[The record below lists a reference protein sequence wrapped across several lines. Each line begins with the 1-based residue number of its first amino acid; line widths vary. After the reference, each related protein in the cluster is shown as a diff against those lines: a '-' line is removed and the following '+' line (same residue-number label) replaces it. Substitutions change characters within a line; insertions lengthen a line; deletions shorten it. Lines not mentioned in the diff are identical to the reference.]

1 MKNTIII
8 SAIVIIIIGLAGLYF
23 YPKIFPSKP
32 ERKILYWTDSMIP
45 GDRSDRP
52 GKSPMGMERTPV
64 YADETQP
71 ETSSQQTSE
80 EKSYYTCPMHPS
92 VVSDRPGACPVCGM
106 NLVKR
111 TEQEEK
117 SYYTCPMHPSVVSD
131 RPGACPVCGMNLV
144 KRTEQV
150 EMSKE
155 EHQSLGQV
163 ALSPTKQVLAN
174 VSTSTAMKMSLE
186 KEIRAVGNIAYAE
199 QNFRQI
205 STRFPGRIE
214 KLYLTYEGQQIK
226 KDDPVADVY
235 SPDAISAQ
243 QEYLLAK
250 QSKSVDLIQQ
260 SKEKLILWGF
270 TESQVKELDESR
282 TVKNTLTLHSP
293 ISGTVL
299 KKNVQQQQYVSTG
312 ENLFDV
318 ADLSTVWM
326 YADVYEYEIQR
337 VKVGQAVEATS
348 DVYPDRKFI
357 GRITFVSPT
366 VDPSSRTVRIRA
378 EITNRTAELKL
389 DMFVNAAIKIK
400 LSEGIVVPITAV
412 LSTGTRQVVWVQKDA
427 GIFEPRLVK
436 IGERSNEY
444 VQILDGINEGE
455 TIVTSGG
462 YLIDSESQLEAAT
475 GSKTSEHA
483 DMKMDK

>member
-1 MKNTIII
+1 MKNKIII
-8 SAIVIIIIGLAGLYF
+8 SAIAIIVIGLAGLYF

-45 GDRSDRP
+45 GDRSDHP

-64 YADETQP
+64 YADESQS
-71 ETSSQQTSE
+71 ETTNQNTSE

-92 VVSDRPGACPVCGM
+92 VKSD
-106 NLVKR
+106 
-111 TEQEEK
+111 
-117 SYYTCPMHPSVVSD
+117 H
-131 RPGACPVCGMNLV
+131 PGACPVCGMNLV

-163 ALSPTKQVLAN
+163 TLSPTKQVLAN

-186 KEIRAVGNIAYAE
+186 KEIRAVGKIAYAE
-199 QNFRQI
+199 QNSRQI
-205 STRFPGRIE
+205 STRFPGRID
-214 KLYLTYEGQQIK
+214 KLYLTYEGQQVK

-235 SPDAISAQ
+235 SPEAISAQ

-250 QSKSVDLIQQ
+250 ESKSDELLQQ
-260 SKEKLILWGF
+260 SKQKLLLWGF
-270 TESQVKELDESR
+270 NESQIIKLDESK
-282 TVKNTLTLHSP
+282 TVKNTLTIYSP
-293 ISGTVL
+293 INGTVL
-299 KKNVQQQQYVSTG
+299 KKNAQQQQYVSAG

-326 YADVYEYEIQR
+326 YADIYEYEIQG
-337 VKVGQAVEATS
+337 VKVGQMVEATS
-348 DVYPDRKFI
+348 DAYPEKIFT
-357 GRITFVSPT
+357 GRITFISPT
-366 VDPSSRTVRIRA
+366 VDPSSRTIRIRA
-378 EITNRTAELKL
+378 EMPNIERELKL
-389 DMFVNAAIKIK
+389 DMFVNATLKIK
-400 LSEGIVVPITAV
+400 LSEAIVVPITAV
-412 LSTGTRQVVWVQKDA
+412 LSTGTRQVVWVQKDDD
-427 GIFEPRLVK
+427 IFEPRFVK

-475 GSKTSEHA
+475 GSKSSEHA
-483 DMKMDK
+483 NMEMK